1 MRCSPSD
8 HPILVTEPSW
18 NTQANRER
26 MAEIMFEEF
35 HVPAFYIANTG
46 VLNAFV
52 TDSMILAEA
61 FTYFCFFYSF
71 AAGKG
76 SALVVD
82 IGQSMASVTPVV
94 DGFVLRKGSRKFSK
108 MPITVSHQ
116 FVIRS
121 LLFCTTNAH
130 PSSCTP
136 HSRYSNTTQERRRTD
151 TSPAY
156 W

>member
-35 HVPAFYIANTG
+35 NVPAFYIANTG

-52 TDSMILAEA
+52 TQFVLAKA
-61 FTYFCFFYSF
+61 LTYFNFYSF

-94 DGFVLRKGSRKFSK
+94 DGFVLRKGS
-108 MPITVSHQ
+108 
-116 FVIRS
+116 
-121 LLFCTTNAH
+121 
-130 PSSCTP
+130 
-136 HSRYSNTTQERRRTD
+136 
-151 TSPAY
+151 
-156 W
+156 